1 MEKSTLVKLFQQGN
15 AAQSAGRLEEA
26 DRLYTTILK
35 VNPKHPETNHNM
47 GLLAVTVGKA
57 EQGLTFFNRAVEAS
71 PNVDQFWFSY
81 IDTLIKVGRRE
92 EAKSLFGKAKKK
104 ITKGNRLDQLESAL
118 FAPVIDAERDSYH
131 HGKIKKHQ
139 TNILDTL
146 KLDQALRLAKNRSEK
161 GANDEAEVIYKDI
174 LKKFPKNRRASSG
187 LKGLTARAFDQES
200 KVQNPSQDQLQPL
213 IDLHSRG
220 QLKEALAQATELSQL
235 FPNSFVLYNIFGI
248 IRHGLGQLDASIES
262 YNKALAIKPD
272 FALAICNRGN
282 ALKDQGKFEEA
293 LEAYRKTVAIEPFNA
308 AALSNMGVVFENQG
322 KLDDAVEAY
331 NKALFIKPDFFQG
344 YCNLGNT
351 LKALCRLV
359 EAEDCYR
366 KAIELQPGVSETHKN
381 LADVLQQLERF
392 AESEASYNQAI
403 ALNPSRSHYYSGLGN
418 VLAKLGKL
426 DDAEASYKK
435 AISLRSGPAETHF
448 NLGRTL
454 QEAGRLDEAVS
465 SFQTAFIKRTGIR
478 PAGDDILAPAITS
491 MHFELTNKCNFHCT
505 FCPSDSQTRD
515 IGSMDINLIKRL
527 YEEAADKK
535 IGNVVGLHLMGEPT
549 LHPRLIEILKFG
561 ALKNIKTDLVTNGS
575 TLVAKIVPKI
585 LDSLYGTITASHM
598 TPTQETYHFRGKVR
612 LSWDRYIAN
621 MRLLVR
627 EYMQRVAKGDDIKC
641 DLVIRVMATQ
651 DTASNVTVT
660 ETASKASAILKEW
673 NDYVSEIEKELGM
686 KPFERKDHNDD
697 NLLQENRHASITYP
711 LQKGIKLLFWRAFT
725 FANTRVSEDFELQRQ
740 NTASFCPNP
749 FTDVGVLWNG
759 DVTLCGLDHDG
770 ELKVGSIHDSSIEEV
785 IQNRAAR
792 ELRSSML
799 GHRPLPPLCQNC
811 QAKPVRRGSI

>member
-1 MEKSTLVKLFQQGN
+1 MEQSTFIKLFQQGN
-15 AAQSAGRLEEA
+15 AAHSAGRLEEA
-26 DRLYTTILK
+26 ERLYTAILK

-47 GLLAVTVGKA
+47 GLLAVNVGKA
-57 EQGLTFFNRAVEAS
+57 EQGLPFFKSAVEAS
-71 PNVDQFWFSY
+71 PNFDQFWFSY
-81 IDTLIKVGRRE
+81 IDTLINVGRRE
-92 EAKSLFGKAKKK
+92 EAKAVLGKAKKK
-104 ITKGNRLDQLESAL
+104 FT
-118 FAPVIDAERDSYH
+118 
-131 HGKIKKHQ
+131 
-139 TNILDTL
+139 
-146 KLDQALRLAKNRSEK
+146 
-161 GANDEAEVIYKDI
+161 
-174 LKKFPKNRRASSG
+174 KNRRASDG
-187 LKGLTARAFDQES
+187 LKRLTDRAFDKDS
-200 KVQNPSQDQLQPL
+200 KVQNPSQEQLQPL
-213 IDLHSRG
+213 IELHSYG
-220 QLKEALAQATELSQL
+220 QLKEAFEQATALSQL
-235 FPNSFVLYNIFGI
+235 FPNSFVLYNIFGVI
-248 IRHGLGQLDASIES
+248 NHGLGQLDAAIES
-262 YNKALAIKPD
+262 YNRALAFKPD
-272 FALAICNRGN
+272 YAIAICNRGN

-308 AALSNMGVVFENQG
+308 AALNNMGVVFEEQG

-331 NKALFIKPDFFQG
+331 NKALFIKPDFSEA
-344 YCNLGNT
+344 YRNLGNT
-351 LKALCRLV
+351 LKALNRLV

-366 KAIELQPGVSETHKN
+366 KAIELQPGASETHKN
-381 LADVLQQLERF
+381 LADTLQQLERF

-403 ALNPSRSHYYSGLGN
+403 ALNPNRSQYYSGLGN

-435 AISLRSGPAETHF
+435 AISLKPEPAETYF

-454 QEAGRLDEAVS
+454 QQAGRLDEAVS
-465 SFQTAFIKRTGIR
+465 SFQTAFIKRTGIGT
-478 PAGDDILAPAITS
+478 AGDDILAPAITTL
-491 MHFELTNKCNFHCT
+491 HFELTNKCNFHCT

-515 IGSMDINLIKRL
+515 IGSMDIDLIKRL

-598 TPTQETYHFRGKVR
+598 TPTQDTYHFRGEVR

-627 EYMQRVAKGDDIKC
+627 EYMQRVAKGDAIKC

-660 ETASKASAILKEW
+660 ETANKASAILKEW

-686 KPFERKDHNDD
+686 NPFERKDHNDD

-725 FANTRVSEDFELQRQ
+725 FANTRVSEDFELQIQ
-740 NTASFCPNP
+740 NATSFCPNP

-770 ELKVGSIHDSSIEEV
+770 ELKVGNIYDSSIEEV
-785 IQNRAAR
+785 IQNQSAR
-792 ELRSSML
+792 DLRSSML
-799 GHRPLPPLCQNC
+799 GHQPLPSLCQNC
-811 QAKPVRRGSI
+811 QAKPVKRVSK